1 MLILATTT
9 DKIQVLLTSAIT
21 TNQLDC
27 IATYKDISTTAYSG
41 SSPTLVTTNNTTAVD
56 LVEAPASNVQRIV
69 DFISVY
75 NADTANATVTVRINR
90 NGSTG
95 VLFRCTLAT
104 NELLLYVEG
113 KGWNIHLSSGLSK
126 QSLTYNNSNISSNP
140 NYLINSSFEVAQAA
154 TSATITAGTARPTAS
169 IGYPVVDS
177 WFCYSVGGNP
187 TIAQVAGSGATP
199 NRLQLTGAASI
210 TSVGIGQRLEAIDT
224 TSLALKTVTL
234 SFECSNSLL
243 TSLTVVANRPTT
255 TANTFGTIGT
265 PTKTLINSTNVT
277 INSTLTRYSVT
288 FTCPQDVDKGLEI
301 LFVLGAQTSGTFVL
315 SNVKL
320 EEGSVATTYVNSAF
334 ASELRGCQ
342 RYFYSLPVTKAGFPC
357 PSTGGFAAIYNYPFK
372 VTMFS
377 TPIVSPTYT
386 SYANVSS
393 FGTPQVT
400 SEGFSVQ
407 VVGTTSTN
415 TSWSIAAIIS
425 AYIP

>member
-1 MLILATTT
+1 MAYDLIQATT
-9 DKIQVLLTSAIT
+9 Q
-21 TNQLDC
+21 
-27 IATYKDISTTAYSG
+27 
-41 SSPTLVTTNNTTAVD
+41 P
-56 LVEAPASNVQRIV
+56 
-69 DFISVY
+69 
-75 NADTANATVTVRINR
+75 
-90 NGSTG
+90 
-95 VLFRCTLAT
+95 
-104 NELLLYVEG
+104 
-113 KGWNIHLSSGLSK
+113 
-126 QSLTYNNSNISSNP
+126 NP
-140 NYLINSSFEVAQAA
+140 NYIINSGFQFAQAG

-169 IGYPVVDS
+169 IGYGVLDC